1 MPSLKPI
8 SSFYLLMCSSSSGR
22 KTGLPDKFL
31 FAIHSLRI
39 SQRVQNRRCII
50 DLMVTQ
56 LDPLDYL
63 SPESKGYC

>member
-39 SQRVQNRRCII
+39 LNECKIADV
-50 DLMVTQ
+50 
-56 LDPLDYL
+56 L
-63 SPESKGYC
+63 ST